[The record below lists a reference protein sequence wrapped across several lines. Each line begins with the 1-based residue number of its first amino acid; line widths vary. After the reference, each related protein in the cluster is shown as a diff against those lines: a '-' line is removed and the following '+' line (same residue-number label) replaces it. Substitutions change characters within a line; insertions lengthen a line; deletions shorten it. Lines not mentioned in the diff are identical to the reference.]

1 VRTRTWRRGGRG
13 AILAPPLL
21 LTIGAVALGWVQND
35 FQLYRSTGW
44 LIFGLLA
51 LSLDLVWGQVGIF
64 SFGQTA
70 FFGIA
75 GYAYGAI
82 SINYFDRTGE
92 STTAILGAVAIAA
105 AVAAVLGYF
114 VFYGRVSDVYLA
126 IITLAFTLVLLT
138 FFGST
143 ADPKY
148 HLGRAQLGGYNGMN
162 GVLPLILGVP
172 GWRAHLLT
180 VRETYFFLVALA
192 GGVSLLLVVLLAL
205 PFGRVL
211 RAVRENEL
219 RTELLGYD
227 TRRYKLLAF
236 ALGGA
241 IAGLAGALFAGR
253 GYFISPS
260 VFTLTQAALVVI
272 WVLVGGRGTLIGA
285 FVGVVVVEYL
295 SSELGRRTANTPL
308 FLGGVLILFVLLIPN
323 GLVPAARGLW
333 TRLRE
338 RARPSAVRPVAPVSI
353 SPRPAEGNG
362 ALPATPPRVDAAGW
376 VLETRDLSVSFGG
389 LKALDGVSARF
400 GGGLHCLIGP
410 NGAGKS
416 TFFNLLIG
424 RYRPTAGRILY
435 LGDDIARLDLHERA
449 RRGIG
454 IKLQVP
460 SIYGRLGVE
469 ENLWLAA
476 YGRLRDAK
484 RATARARAVLA
495 EVGLLERAA
504 DLVAHLS
511 HGEQQWLEIGMVL
524 AAEPALILL
533 DEPTAGM
540 TGEETARTVD
550 LVTALAART
559 TVVVVEHDMEFVRLL
574 RAPVTVLH
582 QGRVFKQGS
591 LDELRRDASVL
602 DIYLG
607 RRVHAGD

>member
-1 VRTRTWRRGGRG
+1 MTTRSWRGGRVRT
-13 AILAPPLL
+13 LAPPVLF
-21 LTIGAVALGWVQND
+21 TAVAVALGWVQND
-35 FQLYRSTGW
+35 FQLYRSAGW

-75 GYAYGAI
+75 GYAYGTI
-82 SINYFDRTGE
+82 SINSFDRTGE

-105 AVAAVLGYF
+105 VVAAVLGYF
-114 VFYGRVSDVYLA
+114 MFYGRVSDVYLA

-143 ADPKY
+143 ADPRY
-148 HLGRAQLGGYNGMN
+148 HVGSAQLGGYNGMN
-162 GVLPLILGVP
+162 GVLPLILGIP
-172 GWRAHLLT
+172 TWRARFLT
-180 VRETYFFLVALA
+180 VQETYLFLALLA
-192 GGVSLLLVVLLAL
+192 GGIYLLLVLLL
-205 PFGRVL
+205 GSPFGRVL
-211 RAVRENEL
+211 HAVRENEL

-272 WVLVGGRGTLIGA
+272 WVLVGGRGTLLGA
-285 FVGVVVVEYL
+285 FLGVVVVEYL
-295 SSELGRRTANTPL
+295 SGELGGRTANTPL
-308 FLGGVLILFVLLIPN
+308 FLGGILILFVLLIPN
-323 GLVPAARGLW
+323 GLMSAASALW
-333 TRLRE
+333 GRLRE
-338 RARPSAVRPVAPVSI
+338 RRDRTSLPAAAIAPAG
-353 SPRPAEGNG
+353 RGATGGNG
-362 ALPATPPRVDAAGW
+362 TALPPPALDGAGSV

-389 LKALDGVSARF
+389 VKAVDGISVRF
-400 GGGLHCLIGP
+400 GGGMHCLIGP

-424 RYRPTAGRILY
+424 RYRPSGGRILY
-435 LGDDIARLDLHERA
+435 LGDDIARLERHERA

-460 SIYGRLGVE
+460 SVYGRLGVE

-476 YGRLRDAK
+476 YARLRDAK
-484 RATARARAVLA
+484 RATVRAREVLA
-495 EVGLLERAA
+495 EVGLHSRAG
-504 DLVAHLS
+504 DLAAHLS

-524 AAEPALILL
+524 AAEPRLILL

-540 TGEETARTVD
+540 TREETAQTVA
-550 LVTALAART
+550 LVTALAAHT
-559 TVVVVEHDMEFVRLL
+559 TVVVVEHDMEFVRQL

-582 QGRVFKQGS
+582 QGRIFKQGS
-591 LDELRRDASVL
+591 LDELRGDDEVL

-607 RRVHAGD
+607 RQTHVAH

>member
-1 VRTRTWRRGGRG
+1 VTTRSWRGGRVRT
-13 AILAPPLL
+13 LAPPVLF
-21 LTIGAVALGWVQND
+21 TAVAVALGWVQND
-35 FQLYRSTGW
+35 FQLYRSAGW

-75 GYAYGAI
+75 GYAYGTI
-82 SINYFDRTGE
+82 SINSFDRTGE

-105 AVAAVLGYF
+105 VVAAVLGYF
-114 VFYGRVSDVYLA
+114 MFYGRVSDVYLA

-143 ADPKY
+143 ADPRY
-148 HLGRAQLGGYNGMN
+148 HVGSAQLGGYNGMN
-162 GVLPLILGVP
+162 GVLPLILGIP
-172 GWRAHLLT
+172 TWRARFLT
-180 VRETYFFLVALA
+180 VQETYLFLALLA
-192 GGVSLLLVVLLAL
+192 GGIYLLLVLLL
-205 PFGRVL
+205 GSPFGRVL
-211 RAVRENEL
+211 HAVRENEL

-272 WVLVGGRGTLIGA
+272 WVLVGGRGTLLGA
-285 FVGVVVVEYL
+285 FLGVVVVEYL
-295 SSELGRRTANTPL
+295 SGELGGRTANTPL
-308 FLGGVLILFVLLIPN
+308 FLGGILILFVLLIPN
-323 GLVPAARGLW
+323 GLMSAASALW
-333 TRLRE
+333 GRLRE
-338 RARPSAVRPVAPVSI
+338 RRDRTSLPAAAIAPAG
-353 SPRPAEGNG
+353 RGATGGNG
-362 ALPATPPRVDAAGW
+362 TALPPPALDGAGSV

-389 LKALDGVSARF
+389 VKAVDGISVRF
-400 GGGLHCLIGP
+400 GGGMHCLIGP

-424 RYRPTAGRILY
+424 RYRPSGGRILY
-435 LGDDIARLDLHERA
+435 LGDDIARLERHERA

-460 SIYGRLGVE
+460 SVYGRLGVE

-476 YGRLRDAK
+476 YARLRDAK
-484 RATARARAVLA
+484 RATVRAREVLA
-495 EVGLLERAA
+495 EVGLHSRAG
-504 DLVAHLS
+504 DLAAHLS

-524 AAEPALILL
+524 AAEPRLILL

-540 TGEETARTVD
+540 TREETAQTVA
-550 LVTALAART
+550 LVTALAAHT
-559 TVVVVEHDMEFVRLL
+559 TVVVVEHDMEFVRQL

-582 QGRVFKQGS
+582 QGRIFKQGS
-591 LDELRRDASVL
+591 LDELRGDDEVL

-607 RRVHAGD
+607 RQTHVAH

>member
-1 VRTRTWRRGGRG
+1 VTTRSWRGGRVRT
-13 AILAPPLL
+13 LAPPVLF
-21 LTIGAVALGWVQND
+21 TAVAVALGWVQND
-35 FQLYRSTGW
+35 FQLYRSAGW

-75 GYAYGAI
+75 GYAYGTI
-82 SINYFDRTGE
+82 SINSFDRTGE

-105 AVAAVLGYF
+105 VVAAVLGYF
-114 VFYGRVSDVYLA
+114 MFYGRVSDVYLA

-143 ADPKY
+143 ADPRY
-148 HLGRAQLGGYNGMN
+148 HVGSAQLGGYNGMN
-162 GVLPLILGVP
+162 GVLPLILGIP
-172 GWRAHLLT
+172 TWRARFLT
-180 VRETYFFLVALA
+180 VQETYLFLALLA
-192 GGVSLLLVVLLAL
+192 GGIYLLLVLLL
-205 PFGRVL
+205 GSPFGRVL
-211 RAVRENEL
+211 HAVRENEL

-272 WVLVGGRGTLIGA
+272 WVLVGGRGTLLGA
-285 FVGVVVVEYL
+285 FLGVVVVEYL
-295 SSELGRRTANTPL
+295 SGELGGRTANTPL
-308 FLGGVLILFVLLIPN
+308 FLGGILILFVLLIPN
-323 GLVPAARGLW
+323 GLMSAASALWGRPRERRDRTSLPAAAIAPAGRGA
-333 TRLRE
+333 TG
-338 RARPSAVRPVAPVSI
+338 
-353 SPRPAEGNG
+353 GNG
-362 ALPATPPRVDAAGW
+362 TALPPPALDGAGSV

-389 LKALDGVSARF
+389 VKAVDGISVRF
-400 GGGLHCLIGP
+400 GGGMHCLIGP

-424 RYRPTAGRILY
+424 RYRPSGGRILY
-435 LGDDIARLDLHERA
+435 LGDDIARLERHERA

-460 SIYGRLGVE
+460 SVYGRLGVE

-476 YGRLRDAK
+476 YARLRDAK
-484 RATARARAVLA
+484 RATVRAREVLA
-495 EVGLLERAA
+495 EVGLHSRAG
-504 DLVAHLS
+504 DLAAHLS

-524 AAEPALILL
+524 AAEPRLILL

-540 TGEETARTVD
+540 TREETAQTVA
-550 LVTALAART
+550 LVTALAAHT
-559 TVVVVEHDMEFVRLL
+559 TVVVVEHDMEFVRQL

-582 QGRVFKQGS
+582 QGRIFKQGS
-591 LDELRRDASVL
+591 LDELRGDDEVL

-607 RRVHAGD
+607 RQTHVAH